1 MANKLFSLF
10 IRKTNS
16 RLKKKLSIYF
26 ILIAIVSTS
35 VTAQIILEVSS
46 PVFQHGISNNF
57 ISQVSGYMN
66 KDQLD
71 KFRSEIKMDSINQP
85 IRQLRNRMLLML
97 MVITFCIIGAFTM
110 FTRDIVVPMDEL
122 VKGTKK
128 IASGDLSASVPV
140 MSEDE
145 IGQMAQLVND
155 MNIGLQ
161 DMITQMR
168 RELDTFN
175 VKIAYAISGLSNP
188 VEIDNAEKSIH
199 LKRMKISE
207 LKKILEGHSEVEQLL
222 NKVSIDIMSLHSFM
236 DMYKNYT
243 ISSEVTQNEIDATLS
258 HYQKK
263 ID

>member
-1 MANKLFSLF
+1 MKEKFLHFFNRRAH
-10 IRKTNS
+10 S

-46 PVFQHGISNNF
+46 PVFQRQITDNF
-57 ISQVSGYMN
+57 INQVTGYMN

-71 KFRSEIKMDSINQP
+71 KFRSEIRVENIEQP

-97 MVITFCIIGAFTM
+97 LVITFCIIGAFTM

-128 IASGDLSASVPV
+128 IAAGDLSVNVPV

-145 IGQMAQLVND
+145 IGQMAQLVNN

-175 VKIAYAISGLSNP
+175 VKIAYAISELAKS
-188 VEIDNAEKSIH
+188 VELTAAEENIQRRS
-199 LKRMKISE
+199 MKVSE
-207 LKKILEGHSEVEQLL
+207 LNRLLEGHREVEKLL
-222 NKVSIDIMSLHSFM
+222 NNLSNDIMSLHSFM
-236 DMYKNYT
+236 DMYKSYT

-258 HYQKK
+258 HYAKK
-263 ID
+263 

>member
-1 MANKLFSLF
+1 MTDILLSFFKK
-10 IRKTNS
+10 KTHS

-46 PVFQHGISNNF
+46 PVFQHKISDNF
-57 ISQVSGYMN
+57 ISQVTGYMN
-66 KDQLD
+66 KDQLE
-71 KFRSEIKMDSINQP
+71 KFRSELKMDSVDQP

-97 MVITFCIIGAFTM
+97 LVIMFCIIGAFTM

-122 VKGTKK
+122 VKGTKR
-128 IASGDLSASVPV
+128 IAAGDLSTNVPV

-145 IGQMAQLVND
+145 IGLMAQLVND

-175 VKIAYAISGLSNP
+175 VKIAYAINELSKS
-188 VEIDNAEKSIH
+188 VELDHARESMRH
-199 LKRMKISE
+199 RHMKMSE
-207 LKKILEGHSEVEQLL
+207 LKKLIDSHIEVEQLL

-236 DMYKNYT
+236 DMYRSYT

-258 HYQKK
+258 HYRKNGE
-263 ID
+263 